1 MYYILVNKGK
11 NMEVFMRILLL
22 DNAIDSFQW
31 SLRHLRSF
39 LEKDNKFENPDMS
52 TTYLKQAIISL
63 NTALELFFK
72 AKISEINP
80 LFIYEHISTDNI
92 PKDILEYYT
101 KIHNGKIQEPLHNY
115 IISNSNLHTI
125 EYSKCIDLFCEL
137 YSIPAGRKEDFCALN
152 SIRNKLVH
160 LGINSQSEYYIIAGK
175 IANILLFIQYEI
187 LRNLEYDS
195 DFIQQICCDIL
206 DIEFTFAS
214 LEDGI
219 WSEIKKSKI
228 EIICKQIERCFK
240 SKEISDYMIEKN
252 IIGDFGFSLDM
263 QFSYASF
270 TMLKDDHEYEMVTIY
285 SSPQEDSLI
294 VCDTNEKNGPVYGAI
309 TLSKED
315 IPKKFYLSNSE
326 DGIEVIDF
334 CNQGEFWKK
343 NTYNKSFA
351 YVPYGNEK
359 IIQMIKQIINFM
371 STVNFVPN
379 NI

>member
-1 MYYILVNKGK
+1 
-11 NMEVFMRILLL
+11 MRILLL

-31 SLRHLRSF
+31 SLRHLRTF

-72 AKISEINP
+72 AKISEINA
-80 LFIYEHISTDNI
+80 LFIYEHISTDSI
-92 PKDILEYYT
+92 PKEILEYYT
-101 KIHNGKIQEPLHNY
+101 KIHNCQIEEPLYNY

-125 EYSKCIDLFCEL
+125 EYSKCIDLYCEL
-137 YSIPAGRKEDFCALN
+137 YSIPVGRKEDFYVLN
-152 SIRNKLVH
+152 GIRNKLIH
-160 LGINSQSEYYIIAGK
+160 LGINTQSEYYIIAGK

-187 LRNLEYDS
+187 LKDLNYDS
-195 DFIQQICCDIL
+195 DYIQQICCDIL
-206 DIEFTFAS
+206 DVEFTLTS

-228 EIICKQIERCFK
+228 EIICKQIERCFNG
-240 SKEISDYMIEKN
+240 KEISDYMAEKN
-252 IIGDFGFSLDM
+252 VIGDFGLTLDA

-270 TMLKDDHEYEMVTIY
+270 TMLKDQHEYEIANIY
-285 SSPQEDSLI
+285 SSPQEDSLV
-294 VCDTNEKNGPVYGAI
+294 VCDTNEKNGPVFGVI

-315 IPKKFYLSNSE
+315 MPKKFYLSKLE
-326 DGIEVIDF
+326 DGIEVVDF
-334 CNQGEFWKK
+334 CNQGEFWKN

-351 YVPYGNEK
+351 YVPYGNDK

-371 STVNFVPN
+371 STVNFVSN
-379 NI
+379 EI